1 MNLPAG
7 DSLRERSKAK
17 RRAAIQR
24 VGLRLFAERG
34 YDATTVAEIA
44 EAAEVAPRTVSLYF
58 PSKVDIAMGLAN
70 EAAER
75 MSAAFRDH
83 PDLDYLDVVDRWL
96 ASELRVID
104 PVLAALYN
112 AMLDANPALR
122 ALDSTQIAEAM
133 RVGTAALERLTGLP
147 PAHPMT
153 EVVNSSVTAAVSQ
166 YLKVAL
172 QSGATPLLRQEFRA
186 FLAAVLDAARAVAA
200 ADAG

>member
-1 MNLPAG
+1 MNVPVT

-34 YDATTVAEIA
+34 YDATTVADIA

-58 PSKVDIAMGLAN
+58 PSKVDIAMALAN

-75 MSAAFRDH
+75 MSAAFRDN
-83 PDLDYLDVVDRWL
+83 PDQDYLDVIDQWL
-96 ASELRVID
+96 ATELRLID
-104 PVLAALYN
+104 PTLAALYN

-133 RVGTAALERLTGLP
+133 RVGVAALDRFTGLP
-147 PAHPMT
+147 PDHPMT
-153 EVVNSSVTAAVSQ
+153 AVVNSSVTAAVSQ
-166 YLKVAL
+166 YLKVAV
-172 QSGATPLLRQEFRA
+172 QSESTPRLRQEFRD
-186 FLAAVLDAARAVAA
+186 FLSAVIDAARAMR
-200 ADAG
+200 